1 MLYLIQFHF
10 FWLILALIFGGIVG
24 WLTFS
29 NDRRGWSGG
38 WLFLAVPVFLVGLVV
53 AALKLLPDRA
63 GYWLDLSLLFFGIYM
78 IGCLLGSGL
87 RSLFGV
93 ADEPLPA
100 VVKGAL
106 AGAPVATHATV
117 PLSESHPGKKPP
129 AFALDADGKKDD
141 LEWIKGIGPKNEVI
155 LNALG
160 IYTFCQIAAWSPD
173 EAEWMGHRMAFPGR
187 IERELWIDQ
196 AKILCAGGETEH
208 SIAVRGGLT
217 VDDAAIDDSSIAALK
232 SGMPEPI
239 GPFEGEDQY
248 EGKRPYGMTKPR
260 GGVADDLKW
269 INGIGKRNEARL
281 HGLGIWHFSQIA
293 AWTRANIDWVGSYL
307 AFPERID
314 REKWVEQAEMLAK
327 GGMTAFARRVQQG
340 DVATS
345 VDDGSK
351 GQHNVEKIKS

>member
-10 FWLILALIFGGIVG
+10 FWLILALILGGIVG
-24 WLTFS
+24 YLTFS
-29 NDRRGWSGG
+29 NDKRGWSGGG
-38 WLFLAVPVFLVGLVV
+38 WLFLAVPVFLVGLVIAV
-53 AALKLLPDRA
+53 LKLLPDRA
-63 GYWLDLSLLFFGIYM
+63 GYWLDLSLLFFGAYM

-87 RSLFGV
+87 RSLFGIQ
-93 ADEPLPA
+93 EETLPA
-100 VVKGAL
+100 VVRGMT
-106 AGAPVATHATV
+106 ATPAIPAAV
-117 PLSESHPGKKPP
+117 PAAAEHHPGKKPP
-129 AFALDADGKKDD
+129 VFGIDAIGNKDN
-141 LEWIKGIGPKNEVI
+141 LEWIKGIGPKNEII
-155 LNALG
+155 LNKLG
-160 IYTFCQIAAWSPD
+160 IYTFCQIAAWSPA
-173 EAEWMGHRMAFPGR
+173 EADWMGHHMAFPGR

-208 SIAVRGGLT
+208 SVAVRGGLT
-217 VDDAAIDDSSIAALK
+217 VDDAAIDDRGIAALK
-232 SGMPEPI
+232 SAMPEPI
-239 GPFEGEDQY
+239 GPIEGEGQY
-248 EGKRPYGMTKPR
+248 AGKRPYGMTKPR
-260 GGVADDLKW
+260 DGVGDDLKW

-351 GQHNVEKIKS
+351 GQNNVEKIKS